1 MNTTNLTE
9 QQVALINEMTRVRP
23 VLEPALDYG
32 GNTHDY
38 IDIVNGVVTGQ
49 CSLMAHSQLG
59 SDLRVSQLPKQ
70 RYLHIFPMGG
80 DLEEIK
86 GNCTTWS
93 WSSPR
98 KWDATA

>member
-1 MNTTNLTE
+1 MDSTNLTE

-49 CSLMAHSQLG
+49 FHLW
-59 SDLRVSQLPKQ
+59 P
-70 RYLHIFPMGG
+70 
-80 DLEEIK
+80 
-86 GNCTTWS
+86 
-93 WSSPR
+93 
-98 KWDATA
+98 TANSALSTEFHNYPNKKYTPDRPN